1 MILVTQLV
9 VGIGIRPAK
18 TLLVHEISPNHA
30 GTFWVVNND
39 QTEFLIKVRVE
50 GELAEYVTL
59 HTQEILFGED
69 DNALPVSFELSLPEN
84 VPPGVSTANIIV
96 EQEIEGTEGIGS
108 RIVLKHKI
116 IVQGEYPDKYIIAKL
131 NFHEGDDSI
140 ELVSEVENLGKRNI
154 SELQTKFYLNNKKQE
169 AVVLDTEE
177 ISLARKENKL
187 LSARIEKDLVKE
199 LGEFEVRAV
208 TTYDG
213 QKVEVIKNM
222 IRGKPDVEIS
232 YFDEY
237 MVAHKINEYSM
248 DLLNKWNKKIENVF
262 VDVEIRQNEKKV
274 DSFRTRSVD
283 IDGEITKRIN
293 DFYDAREK
301 SVGEY
306 TFVMIV
312 HFWNM
317 IKMESK
323 SQEFTVELL
332 SEDDYESKEISL
344 PSLITGGAVVDIGKG
359 VTWTVKILAFILAI
373 SITSALIYRWS
384 TEDEDKEF

>member
-1 MILVTQLV
+1 M
-9 VGIGIRPAK
+9 
-18 TLLVHEISPNHA
+18 
-30 GTFWVVNND
+30 
-39 QTEFLIKVRVE
+39 
-50 GELAEYVTL
+50 
-59 HTQEILFGED
+59 
-69 DNALPVSFELSLPEN
+69 
-84 VPPGVSTANIIV
+84 
-96 EQEIEGTEGIGS
+96 
-108 RIVLKHKI
+108 
-116 IVQGEYPDKYIIAKL
+116 
-131 NFHEGDDSI
+131 
-140 ELVSEVENLGKRNI
+140 
-154 SELQTKFYLNNKKQE
+154 
-169 AVVLDTEE
+169 
-177 ISLARKENKL
+177 
-187 LSARIEKDLVKE
+187 
-199 LGEFEVRAV
+199 GEFEVRAV